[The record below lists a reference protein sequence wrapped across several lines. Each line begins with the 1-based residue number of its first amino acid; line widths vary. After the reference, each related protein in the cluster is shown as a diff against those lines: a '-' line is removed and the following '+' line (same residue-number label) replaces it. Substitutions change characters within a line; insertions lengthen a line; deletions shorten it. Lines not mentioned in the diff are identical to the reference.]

1 MSRMTE
7 VRAVGIAARQ
17 LPGALLRRGCQAR
30 VATTALNIRCP
41 VVLVHGYVGS
51 EAVWAPLRSALRD
64 AGFGYLVSLDYNC
77 FDTDAAAV
85 SAELVRQS
93 SLALARTGAPRVHLV
108 GHSMG
113 GLIVRRTVGRAGL
126 GGLTAA
132 AVTIATPHRG
142 APLGRLAPGRCA
154 RIMHR
159 TDLAT
164 SPHQPPALG
173 RPQRWLAYYSD
184 RDRLVPAAS
193 ARLDDAAY
201 GAANLLIPDCGHL
214 TICRD
219 DRLIRSLVSEL
230 IRTET
235 DADTAPEC
243 ALAADPGR
251 VLAAA

>member
-1 MSRMTE
+1 
-7 VRAVGIAARQ
+7 VLAARQ
-17 LPGALLRRGCQAR
+17 LPSALLRRGCQAR
-30 VATTALNIRCP
+30 LVTASRNTRCP

-51 EAVWAPLRSALRD
+51 EAVWGPLRRALAD
-64 AGFGYLVSLDYNC
+64 AGFGYLASLDYNC
-77 FDTDAAAV
+77 FDTDVADV

-93 SLALARTGAPRVHLV
+93 QLALARTGAPRVHLV

-113 GLIVRRTVGRAGL
+113 GLIVRRTVGRTGL
-126 GGLTAA
+126 GAVTAA

-142 APLGRLAPGRCA
+142 SPLGRIAPGRCA

-159 TDLAT
+159 PEPARVTDALR
-164 SPHQPPALG
+164 PLG

-193 ARLDDAAY
+193 ARLDDVAY

-219 DRLIRSLVSEL
+219 DRLIRSVVCEL
-230 IRTET
+230 IRTE
-235 DADTAPEC
+235 AHIVPACE
-243 ALAADPGR
+243 LASDSGR
-251 VLAAA
+251 MLAAA